1 MEIIS
6 VAFMKGYDGVRF
18 KEQDIDN
25 EHFYQLPKSLFSYK
39 CYDGLSLTAK
49 VIYAFLKDR
58 MELSR
63 DNGWVEE
70 NGDIFLMFSYSYM
83 AELLAISKATVSRE
97 FQKLI
102 RYGLIE
108 TIVMDKSGA
117 QKIYINRI
125 EPPKSMADVHDYEKR
140 LNEAGMARLE
150 KEAQELVAEA
160 FSRGERISL
169 QEAKAKILTSI
180 KGAKKNNTRF
190 TGATPRFT
198 NEDTRCTGET
208 PRCTGETPRCSHATA
223 PVSPV
228 QHNDT
233 ELYSDTDIEILKKEK
248 NNTTTTTGTT
258 PAAER
263 KAEESDPLQQIILSY
278 RENISPMVGPVVT
291 NELSNLCK
299 EYGAEQVNASITEAA
314 LSAKGEVNVKY
325 LRAILSR
332 WSKEE
337 KKKAPKAAKMSKK
350 PIAVETDS
358 EPDELYDDE
367 GNPLPQPLPGE
378 NALEYF
384 NRVGISI

>member
-208 PRCTGETPRCSHATA
+208 PRCVDETPRCSHATA

-233 ELYSDTDIEILKKEK
+233 ELYSDTDIEILKKE
-248 NNTTTTTGTT
+248 NITTTTTTGTP

-332 WSKEE
+332 WSKEGQ
-337 KKKAPKAAKMSKK
+337 KKALKATTMSKK

>member
-169 QEAKAKILTSI
+169 QEAKAKILMSI

-190 TGATPRFT
+190 TGATPRFI

-208 PRCTGETPRCSHATA
+208 PRCVDEMPRCSHATA

-233 ELYSDTDIEILKKEK
+233 ELYSDTDIEILKKE
-248 NNTTTTTGTT
+248 NITTTTTTGAAS
-258 PAAER
+258 AAEE
-263 KAEESDPLQQIILSY
+263 KVEASDPLQQIILSY

-291 NELSNLCK
+291 NELAKLCK
-299 EYGAEQVNASITEAA
+299 EYGAEQVNDSITEAA

-332 WSKEE
+332 WSKEGQ
-337 KKKAPKAAKMSKK
+337 KKALKATTMSKK

>member
-1 MEIIS
+1 
-6 VAFMKGYDGVRF
+6 MKGYDGVRF

-150 KEAQELVAEA
+150 KEAQELVGEA

-180 KGAKKNNTRF
+180 KGAKINNTRF

-208 PRCTGETPRCSHATA
+208 PRCVDETPRCSHATA

-248 NNTTTTTGTT
+248 NNTTTTTGTV
-258 PAAER
+258 PAVER
-263 KAEESDPLQQIILSY
+263 KAEENDPLQQIILSY

-291 NELSNLCK
+291 NELAKLCK

>member
-150 KEAQELVAEA
+150 KEAQELVGEA

-208 PRCTGETPRCSHATA
+208 PRCVDETPRCSHATA

-233 ELYSDTDIEILKKEK
+233 ELYSDTDIEILKKE
-248 NNTTTTTGTT
+248 NITTTTTTGTP

-291 NELSNLCK
+291 NELAKLCK

-332 WSKEE
+332 WSKEG
-337 KKKAPKAAKMSKK
+337 KKKAPKAANMSKK
-350 PIAVETDS
+350 PIAVETTS

>member
-1 MEIIS
+1 M
-6 VAFMKGYDGVRF
+6 RF

-150 KEAQELVAEA
+150 KEAQELVGEA

-169 QEAKAKILTSI
+169 QEAKAKILRSI

-208 PRCTGETPRCSHATA
+208 PRCVDETPRCSHATA

-233 ELYSDTDIEILKKEK
+233 ELYSDTDIEILKKE
-248 NNTTTTTGTT
+248 NITTTTTTGTP

-291 NELSNLCK
+291 NELAKLCK
-299 EYGAEQVNASITEAA
+299 EYGAEQVNDSITEAA

-350 PIAVETDS
+350 PIAVETTS